1 MHKQNSRRR
10 QSGGKLDSKNP
21 GKTHPKAKGKKKEKR
36 KRENKAGNL
45 MGGGRSPGGQI
56 GGVGV
61 VAVGTGVE
69 DGGKGVE
76 EVGREREI
84 AGEEGEGGEEG
95 SGVAGEVGAVEGGG
109 HWGRPTREDNVSP
122 LYSKKKKPNS
132 KLRVGEG
139 VGWQSK
145 AKPRGGVVLASLPSS
160 LSFLRLL
167 LYSCLMTR
175 LRFVVGRIRFSF
187 FLFFSFFFPPPFLLS
202 FSFSFSANHP
212 LFYYSPSQ
220 VRLAMHLFV
229 CFVRLFVC

>member
-56 GGVGV
+56 GGAGV

-145 AKPRGGVVLASLPSS
+145 AKGGSCFSFASLLPFFPSS
-160 LSFLRLL
+160 LVFLP
-167 LYSCLMTR
+167 YASLM
-175 LRFVVGRIRFSF
+175 LCCGQNQIFLFP
-187 FLFFSFFFPPPFLLS
+187 FLFFFFSPPLPPLLLFLFLGQPSFVLLLPFASPASHALVC
-202 FSFSFSANHP
+202 
-212 LFYYSPSQ
+212 LF
-220 VRLAMHLFV
+220 
-229 CFVRLFVC
+229 C